1 MTDEARVTQ
10 TVILAAGSG
19 SRLASSRGDVP
30 KPLMTVGGIPL
41 IEHALAHAHAAG
53 CFEAVVVIGHEG
65 DRVRAAIEA
74 LRQPVRVR
82 FLTSPD
88 PTLPNGVSLLAA
100 EALADSRFYL
110 QMVDHVFAEVALTRL
125 TQTPLGSSEA
135 GRVLVDRTPG
145 PHLDIDD
152 ATKVR
157 LDGRKV
163 RQIGKALTAWDA
175 IDAGCF
181 VLTHDIF
188 DALRAPGDPSA
199 RSVSSG
205 MRQLAARGRLW
216 SVDVNGIEWADVDTP
231 EDRITAERLLQ
242 NLASKSG
249 A

>member
-1 MTDEARVTQ
+1 MSDEGRVTQ

-30 KPLMTVGGIPL
+30 KPLMKVGGLPL
-41 IEHALAHAHAAG
+41 IEHALVHAHAAG
-53 CFEAVVVIGHEG
+53 CLDAVVVIGHEG
-65 DRVRAAIEA
+65 DRVREAVEA

-100 EALADSRFYL
+100 EPLADDLFFL
-110 QMVDHVFAEVALTRL
+110 QMVDHVFSDVALTRL
-125 TQTPLGSSEA
+125 TRTRLDASEA
-135 GRVLVDRTPG
+135 GRVLVDAAPAA
-145 PHLDIDD
+145 HLDIDD

-157 LDGRKV
+157 LDGRRV
-163 RQIGKALTAWDA
+163 RQIGKALSAWDA

-188 DALRAPGDPSA
+188 DALRATGEPSA

-216 SVDVNGIEWADVDTP
+216 AADVSGIEWADVDTP
-231 EDRITAERLLQ
+231 ADRITAERLLS